1 MSLRCL
7 FLSFRVFFSFFGPS
21 QNCFPFS
28 PAFMALLFS
37 HYSLCIFYCDDW
49 GGNKRTDARE
59 NKQICFL
66 SAGDVSKSG
75 IWTGRPTR
83 NVEETEIW
91 KQQRLQSIV
100 HSHLHTAMH
109 TQSHRVESKDETVWR
124 YTKGSMHWFY
134 FIFLSSN
141 ALPGRKEN
149 HHHNKTIRGDKVKV
163 LRHHTF

>member
-1 MSLRCL
+1 MSLTCL
-7 FLSFRVFFSFFGPS
+7 FLSFHGFFFSFFGPS
-21 QNCFPFS
+21 QKCILFS

-37 HYSLCIFYCDDW
+37 HYSLGNFWFDDW

-59 NKQICFL
+59 TNKFVCAEVQKML
-66 SAGDVSKSG
+66 ARAELEM
-75 IWTGRPTR
+75 WGRCSQ
-83 NVEETEIW
+83 ETAIW

-100 HSHLHTAMH
+100 HSHLHTGVH

-124 YTKGSMHWFY
+124 YAKGSMHWF
-134 FIFLSSN
+134 FFFLSSN

-149 HHHNKTIRGDKVKV
+149 HHHNKVIWGDKVKV